1 MLGERFKSG
10 FFIIQSGGFKMGKS
24 LYYVVLDFMVF
35 DLHLK
40 GLEKDVYAIIYG
52 FCQAGQT
59 FTGSLQYLAD
69 WTQSSK
75 PGVLKVLKSLQEKG
89 FITKE
94 EKIINN
100 IKFCEYRTTE
110 LTVVNRVNGVVNT
123 VNEAVNTVN
132 ESGKQSLPN
141 NINNNIHKNI
151 KDNINIDDLFSF
163 SSFNIDIFME
173 TLKAFEE
180 MRKKIKKPLTDKAKE
195 LIVKKLSKISNGN
208 GDIAIEIME
217 NSITNSWQGVF
228 PLKNENS
235 VATNP
240 KADKAKKETEYPF

>member
-1 MLGERFKSG
+1 MLGERFKPG
-10 FFIIQSGGFKMGKS
+10 FFIIQSGGFEMGKS

-89 FITKE
+89 LITKE

-100 IKFCEYRTTE
+100 IKFCEYRTIE
-110 LTVVNRVNGVVNT
+110 LTVVNTVNGVVNT

-141 NINNNIHKNI
+141 NINDNIHKNI

-163 SSFNIDIFME
+163 SSSNIDIFME

-235 VATNP
+235 VATNL
-240 KADKAKKETEYPF
+240 KADKAKIETEYPF